1 MGLTDAPT
9 VVFVHGL
16 VMDNLSSFYYTLA
29 APLAQAGF
37 GTVLFDLRG
46 HGLSERPPS
55 GYTPEESA
63 LDLVAVLDE
72 IGVTEPVY
80 LIGNSYGGVVAMHTA
95 VQAPERVGWRRAGRV
110 GVRGSGRRRVVR
122 GHHEHADASPRSGL
136 EFDRTQDQLMA
147 LGQRKIA
154 RLAVN
159 ANALLNGTTLIDDL
173 GSGREARPAR
183 RSQCP
188 VLGVY
193 GAESELIGA
202 AAELH
207 ERIPSCRLHVVDRP
221 GTHGAARSHRR
232 TARRAAGLV
241 AVMSRFLF
249 VVPPLTGHVNPT
261 ASVGGEL
268 LARGHEVAW
277 VGHPGTLT
285 AVAAGR
291 RA

>member
-1 MGLTDAPT
+1 MVGDAWFEDITNTLT
-9 VVFVHGL
+9 V
-16 VMDNLSSFYYTLA
+16 A
-29 APLAQAGF
+29 AL
-37 GTVLFDLRG
+37 
-46 HGLSERPPS
+46 
-55 GYTPEESA
+55 
-63 LDLVAVLDE
+63 
-72 IGVTEPVY
+72 
-80 LIGNSYGGVVAMHTA
+80 
-95 VQAPERVGWRRAGRV
+95 
-110 GVRGSGRRRVVR
+110 
-122 GHHEHADASPRSGL
+122 GL

-154 RLAVN
+154 QLAVN

-173 GSGREARPAR
+173 GSGAKLDLTQV
-183 RSQCP
+183 QCP
-188 VLGVY
+188 VLGVF

-207 ERIPSCRLHVVDRP
+207 ERIPSCRLHIVSGLGHTVSAGSD
-221 GTHGAARSHRR
+221 GR

-277 VGHPGTLT
+277 VGHPGTLKPLLPDD
-285 AVAAGR
+285 ARGLPGDRR
-291 RA
+291 RAGGGHPRETGALARVARDGGAQVLLGGVPDPARARDGSRCLRRGPGLSART

>member
-1 MGLTDAPT
+1 MSEVHARGLRFHVQRLGPTDAPT
-9 VVFVHGL
+9 IVFVHGL

-63 LDLVAVLDE
+63 EDLVAVLDE
-72 IGVTEPVY
+72 IGVTEPVF
-80 LIGNSYGGVVAMHTA
+80 LLGNSYGGVVAMHAA
-95 VQAPERVGWRRAGRV
+95 VQAPERVGGVVLVESACGGVV
-110 GVRGSGRRRVVR
+110 G
-122 GHHEHADASPRSGL
+122 DAWFEDITNTLTVAALGL

-154 RLAVN
+154 KLAVN

-173 GSGREARPAR
+173 GSGAKLDLTQVR
-183 RSQCP
+183 CP

-202 AAELH
+202 AAELQ
-207 ERIPSCRLHVVDRP
+207 ERIPSCRLHIVSGLGHTVLRE
-221 GTHGAARSHRR
+221 A
-232 TARRAAGLV
+232 TA
-241 AVMSRFLF
+241 
-249 VVPPLTGHVNPT
+249 
-261 ASVGGEL
+261 EL
-268 LARGHEVAW
+268 LDVLLDW
-277 VGHPGTLT
+277 LPS
-285 AVAAGR
+285 
-291 RA
+291 

>member
-1 MGLTDAPT
+1 VQRLGPESAPT

-29 APLAQAGF
+29 APLAARGF

-80 LIGNSYGGVVAMHTA
+80 LLGNSYGGVVAMHTA
-95 VQAPERVGWRRAGRV
+95 VQAPDRVGGVVLVESACGGVV
-110 GVRGSGRRRVVR
+110 G
-122 GHHEHADASPRSGL
+122 DAWFEDITNTLTVAALGL

-173 GSGREARPAR
+173 GSGAKLDLTQV
-183 RSQCP
+183 QCP
-188 VLGVY
+188 VLGVF

-202 AAELH
+202 AAELQ
-207 ERIPSCRLHVVDRP
+207 ERIPSCRLHVVSGLGHTVLRE
-221 GTHGAARSHRR
+221 A
-232 TARRAAGLV
+232 TA
-241 AVMSRFLF
+241 
-249 VVPPLTGHVNPT
+249 
-261 ASVGGEL
+261 EL
-268 LARGHEVAW
+268 LDVLLDW
-277 VGHPGTLT
+277 LPS
-285 AVAAGR
+285 
-291 RA
+291 